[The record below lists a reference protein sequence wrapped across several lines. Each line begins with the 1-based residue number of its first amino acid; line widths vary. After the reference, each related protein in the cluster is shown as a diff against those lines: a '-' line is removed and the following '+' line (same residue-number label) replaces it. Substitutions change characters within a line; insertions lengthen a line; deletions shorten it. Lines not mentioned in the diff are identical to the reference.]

1 MESIFPTLDK
11 DLLKLLKSYNFLK
24 ANQNLAQL
32 ADDLSSFEKNLSQ
45 AEAKKLPLLQQITS
59 ELTATST
66 LLFQNYKSLLSLP
79 KITNNKDN
87 ALTNFS
93 STTNQTQNPS
103 KRKIRIFMDG
113 VFDIIHSGHFNAL
126 RQGRKFGDILV
137 VGVNSDAD
145 VEKAKGPTLM
155 NVRERAALIAACK
168 WVDEVVIDTPYTPTI
183 ELLDSLNID
192 FCSHGDDPCFNE
204 NGEDVYAEMKKQNRF
219 KVFRRTEGIST
230 TEIIGRLLM
239 LSKESSLNQQ
249 QKNNA
254 NIKSLTD
261 TSAEES
267 KRNDVNTNES
277 NAQEVLTSSNII
289 SKSED
294 ELFTRGPV
302 VSSFL
307 TTGWRLQEFCNNR
320 FPKETDKVI
329 YIDGAF
335 DILHIGHIESLR
347 KARELGNYLFVGVH
361 DDATV
366 NKHRGKNYP
375 ILNMQERVLNLLA
388 LKYVDDV
395 VIGAPWKVTADI
407 IKSLKIDLVV
417 QGTQHKWDKEQEFG
431 SQSSCNDL
439 SAEDSLNAE
448 DPYAVPKKLG
458 IYQEILSEFDL
469 TNDVLVQRLIER
481 RENYIKKYQ
490 NKAKKEEDYY
500 KQKEYVSEV

>member
-1 MESIFPTLDK
+1 MESIIPSLDK
-11 DLLKLLKSYNFLK
+11 NLLKLLKSYNFVK
-24 ANQNLAQL
+24 ANQNLVQL
-32 ADDLSSFEKNLSQ
+32 ADDLSTFEKNLSKEESEKLILF
-45 AEAKKLPLLQQITS
+45 AEVTS
-59 ELTATST
+59 ELTETSS
-66 LLFQNYKSLLSLP
+66 LLFQNYKSILLSP
-79 KITNNKDN
+79 K
-87 ALTNFS
+87 LSLS
-93 STTNQTQNPS
+93 SLNEQPKS
-103 KRKIRIFMDG
+103 SRKIRIFMDG

-126 RQGRKFGDILV
+126 RQGRKFGDLLI
-137 VGVNSDAD
+137 VGVNSDED
-145 VEKAKGPTLM
+145 VLKAKGPTLM

-168 WVDEVVIDTPYTPTI
+168 WVDEVVIDTPYTPTL

-192 FCSHGDDPCFNE
+192 FCSHGDDACFNE
-204 NGEDVYAEMKKQNRF
+204 HGEDVYAEMKKKNRF

-249 QKNNA
+249 SKNVSKALSENDSSIN
-254 NIKSLTD
+254 NINS
-261 TSAEES
+261 E
-267 KRNDVNTNES
+267 
-277 NAQEVLTSSNII
+277 EVLTSCNIV

-294 ELFTRGPV
+294 EFFTRGPV

-320 FPKETDKVI
+320 FPKDSDKVI

-335 DILHIGHIESLR
+335 DILHIGHIETLK
-347 KARELGNYLFVGVH
+347 KAKELGSYIFVGVH

-388 LKYVDDV
+388 LRYVDDV
-395 VIGAPWKVTADI
+395 VIGAPWILTEDI

-417 QGTQHKWDKEQEFG
+417 QGTQPKYDLEEDFNG
-431 SQSSCNDL
+431 ENDL
-439 SAEDSLNAE
+439 KVLNVQQQD

-458 IYQEILSEFDL
+458 IYQEIISEFDL
-469 TNDVLVQRLIER
+469 NNDVLVERLIER

-490 NKAKKEEDYY
+490 KKAKKEEDYY

>member
-1 MESIFPTLDK
+1 MECIFPTLDK
-11 DLLKLLKSYNFLK
+11 DLLKLLKSYNFVK
-24 ANQNLAQL
+24 SNQNLAQL
-32 ADDLSSFEKNLSQ
+32 ADDLSTFEKNLS
-45 AEAKKLPLLQQITS
+45 ETESRNLPLLIQITT
-59 ELTATST
+59 ELTETSN
-66 LLFQNYKSLLSLP
+66 LLFQNYKSSLAKYTSTLSNLSLS
-79 KITNNKDN
+79 K
-87 ALTNFS
+87 S
-93 STTNQTQNPS
+93 NQKPIKT
-103 KRKIRIFMDG
+103 IRIFMDG

-126 RQGRKFGDILV
+126 RQGRKFGDILI

-155 NVRERAALIAACK
+155 NVHERAALIAACK
-168 WVDEVVIDTPYTPTI
+168 WVDEVVIDTPYTPTL

-249 QKNNA
+249 QQKN
-254 NIKSLTD
+254 KQLD
-261 TSAEES
+261 AEGNFKADEAKINS
-267 KRNDVNTNES
+267 SSD
-277 NAQEVLTSSNII
+277 VLTSSNII

-294 ELFTRGPV
+294 AIFTKGPV

-335 DILHIGHIESLR
+335 DILHIGHIEALR
-347 KARELGNYLFVGVH
+347 KAKELGTYLFVGVH

-375 ILNMQERVLNLLA
+375 ILNLQERVLNLLA

-395 VIGAPWKVTADI
+395 VIGAPWKVTEDI
-407 IKSLKIDLVV
+407 IRSLKIHLVV
-417 QGTQHKWDKEQEFG
+417 QGTQHKWDKDHEIKGESIVMQEE
-431 SQSSCNDL
+431 DL
-439 SAEDSLNAE
+439 YS
-448 DPYAVPKKLG
+448 VPKKLG
-458 IYQEILSEFDL
+458 IYHEILSEFDL

-500 KQKEYVSEV
+500 KKKEYVSEV